1 MAIAD
6 HQEWF
11 YLSPFNLSTKQINN
25 QSKYKLYYFFKNSI
39 LQHKKPGKP
48 LINSNIQLNPNYFS
62 VHKKRIK

>member
-25 QSKYKLYYFFKNSI
+25 QSKYKLF
-39 LQHKKPGKP
+39 LLEQHT
-48 LINSNIQLNPNYFS
+48 ST
-62 VHKKRIK
+62 

>member
-25 QSKYKLYYFFKNSI
+25 QSKYKLYRIFQNSTP
-39 LQHKKPGKP
+39 QRKKKYKT
-48 LINSNIQLNPNYFS
+48 LINNNIPLKIHCFS
-62 VHKKRIK
+62 VCKKRIK